1 MKKKIIYTLAATMA
15 VTGAVQIVSMPVS
28 AKSVAQDV
36 SQSTNKPVEI
46 KTAQD
51 FIDTYCSLSKID
63 SKGNIT
69 NEKVLITALTQK
81 NYQGVLSG
89 KVVYDTL
96 SKEMQAEIDTLLS
109 EQLQAEALKLKM
121 QPLYKSFPEMAA
133 AALKIDMEL
142 YPEKYSAQDDSNNEN
157 TENPSDEV
165 DDTSNPGQQETGT
178 DNSLTDDSQNDKTDV
193 EDDSKD
199 NDNQIDKNEDDN
211 NSESTTDDE
220 TKDPVEDKEDSF
232 TDEET
237 EDPVDE
243 SKDENSEAA
252 YPIVGLTPG
261 KKETEKKSVEE
272 PVSILAAL
280 EKPTVVVETPA
291 TESKQE
297 TVNLETVSTTLPTQT
312 TTASTEAQ
320 NFIDTYLT
328 SSAGNVYTQ
337 ANSLNYRNIL
347 NGLSTWNKFTA
358 ATRSDVNAILKTRV
372 GKTYQTLLKEA
383 QTIQFNGVS
392 QTVAGGSINT
402 ATQSNAGLYGA
413 LMGLSVGLFGLFFKK
428 KKEHN

>member
-51 FIDTYCSLSKID
+51 FIDTYCSLSTID

-96 SKEMQAEIDTLLS
+96 SKEMQAEIDTLLN

-142 YPEKYSAQDDSNNEN
+142 YPEKYSSQDDSNNEN

-165 DDTSNPGQQETGT
+165 DDTSNPGQGETGA

-199 NDNQIDKNEDDN
+199 NDNQTDKNEDDN

-297 TVNLETVSTTLPTQT
+297 KANLETVSTTLPTQT
-312 TTASTEAQ
+312 TTTSTEAQ

>member
-15 VTGAVQIVSMPVS
+15 VTGATQIVSMPVS

-36 SQSTNKPVEI
+36 SQSTNKPIEI

-69 NEKVLITALTQK
+69 NEKVLITALTSD
-81 NYQGVLSG
+81 NYAGVLSG
-89 KVVYDTL
+89 QVVYDAL

-109 EQLQAEALKLKM
+109 EQLQAEALKLKI

-133 AALKIDMEL
+133 AALKIDKEL
-142 YPEKYSAQDDSNNEN
+142 YPEKYEPKDDSNDGS
-157 TENPSDEV
+157 TEDPSNGTGDMNGSGQGETST
-165 DDTSNPGQQETGT
+165 DD
-178 DNSLTDDSQNDKTDV
+178 DLTDDSQNDETDV

-199 NDNQIDKNEDDN
+199 TDQEDQTDKDADQG
-211 NSESTTDDE
+211 ESTTDDE
-220 TKDPVEDKEDSF
+220 TKDPVDDKEEPS

-237 EDPVDE
+237 ENPVDE

-297 TVNLETVSTTLPTQT
+297 TANLETVTTTLPTQT
-312 TTASTEAQ
+312 TTTSTEAQ

>member
-165 DDTSNPGQQETGT
+165 EDTSNPGQGETGA

-211 NSESTTDDE
+211 NSESTTD
-220 TKDPVEDKEDSF
+220 
-232 TDEET
+232 
-237 EDPVDE
+237 DE

-312 TTASTEAQ
+312 TTTSTEAQ

>member
-165 DDTSNPGQQETGT
+165 EDTSNPGQGETGA

-220 TKDPVEDKEDSF
+220 TK
-232 TDEET
+232 
-237 EDPVDE
+237 DPVDE

-297 TVNLETVSTTLPTQT
+297 KANLETVSTMLPTQT
-312 TTASTEAQ
+312 TTTSTEAQ

>member
-51 FIDTYCSLSKID
+51 FIDTYCSLSTID

-96 SKEMQAEIDTLLS
+96 SKEMQAEIDTLLN

-165 DDTSNPGQQETGT
+165 EDTSNPGQGETGA

-199 NDNQIDKNEDDN
+199 NDNQTDKNEDNN

-220 TKDPVEDKEDSF
+220 TKDPVKDKEDSF

-237 EDPVDE
+237 EDLVDE

-312 TTASTEAQ
+312 TTTSTEAQ

>member
-63 SKGNIT
+63 SKGNIA

-142 YPEKYSAQDDSNNEN
+142 YPEKYSSQDDSNNEN

-165 DDTSNPGQQETGT
+165 EDTSNPGQGETGA

-211 NSESTTDDE
+211 NSEST
-220 TKDPVEDKEDSF
+220 

-297 TVNLETVSTTLPTQT
+297 KANLETVSTMLPTQT
-312 TTASTEAQ
+312 TTTSTEAQ

>member
-51 FIDTYCSLSKID
+51 FIDTYCSLSTID

-96 SKEMQAEIDTLLS
+96 SKEMQAEIDTLLN

-165 DDTSNPGQQETGT
+165 DDTSNPGQGETGA
-178 DNSLTDDSQNDKTDV
+178 DNSLTNDSQNDKTDV

-199 NDNQIDKNEDDN
+199 NDNQTDKNEDNN

-312 TTASTEAQ
+312 TTTSTEAQ

>member
-165 DDTSNPGQQETGT
+165 EDTSNPGQGETGA

-199 NDNQIDKNEDDN
+199 NDNQIDKNEDNN

-297 TVNLETVSTTLPTQT
+297 TVNLETVSAMLPTQT
-312 TTASTEAQ
+312 TTTSTEAQ

>member
-51 FIDTYCSLSKID
+51 FIDTYCSLSTID

-96 SKEMQAEIDTLLS
+96 SKEMQAEIDTLLN

-165 DDTSNPGQQETGT
+165 DDTSNPGQGETGA

-199 NDNQIDKNEDDN
+199 NDNQPDKNEDDN

-312 TTASTEAQ
+312 TTTSTEAQ

>member
-1 MKKKIIYTLAATMA
+1 M
-15 VTGAVQIVSMPVS
+15 
-28 AKSVAQDV
+28 
-36 SQSTNKPVEI
+36 
-46 KTAQD
+46 
-51 FIDTYCSLSKID
+51 
-63 SKGNIT
+63 
-69 NEKVLITALTQK
+69 
-81 NYQGVLSG
+81 
-89 KVVYDTL
+89 
-96 SKEMQAEIDTLLS
+96 
-109 EQLQAEALKLKM
+109 
-121 QPLYKSFPEMAA
+121 
-133 AALKIDMEL
+133 
-142 YPEKYSAQDDSNNEN
+142 
-157 TENPSDEV
+157 
-165 DDTSNPGQQETGT
+165 
-178 DNSLTDDSQNDKTDV
+178 
-193 EDDSKD
+193 
-199 NDNQIDKNEDDN
+199 
-211 NSESTTDDE
+211 
-220 TKDPVEDKEDSF
+220 
-232 TDEET
+232 
-237 EDPVDE
+237 
-243 SKDENSEAA
+243 
-252 YPIVGLTPG
+252 TPG

-312 TTASTEAQ
+312 TTTSTEAQ

>member
-15 VTGAVQIVSMPVS
+15 VTGAAQVVQMPIS
-28 AKSVAQDV
+28 AKTVAQNV
-36 SQSTNKPVEI
+36 SQSMNKPVEI

-51 FIDTYCSLSKID
+51 FIDVYCSLNKID

-69 NEKVLITALTQK
+69 DEKVLITALTQK
-81 NYQGVLSG
+81 NYQGILSG

-96 SKEMQAEIDTLLS
+96 TKEMQLEIDTLLNK
-109 EQLQAEALKLKM
+109 QLHEEALKSKM
-121 QPLYKSFPEMAA
+121 QQLYKSFPEMAA

-142 YPEKYSAQDDSNNEN
+142 YPEKYEPKDDSNNES
-157 TENPSDEV
+157 TEKPSNGTEDTTDPEQGKTDE
-165 DDTSNPGQQETGT
+165 T
-178 DNSLTDDSQNDKTDV
+178 LTDKDQNDKTDI
-193 EDDSKD
+193 EDDFKDTDKSEDKDESANDGESK
-199 NDNQIDKNEDDN
+199 E
-211 NSESTTDDE
+211 
-220 TKDPVEDKEDSF
+220 PVDDKEDASK
-232 TDEET
+232 DEET
-237 EDPVDE
+237 DDSVDE
-243 SKDENSEAA
+243 SKDGSSEIA
-252 YPIVGLTPG
+252 YPIVSLTPS
-261 KKETEKKSVEE
+261 KEETNKKSIEE
-272 PVSILAAL
+272 PVSALAVV
-280 EKPTVVVETPA
+280 EKPTTLLEASVTET
-291 TESKQE
+291 KQ
-297 TVNLETVSTTLPTQT
+297 QT
-312 TTASTEAQ
+312 AAKSTEAQ

-383 QTIQFNGVS
+383 QTMQFNGAN
-392 QTVAGGSINT
+392 QTVNGKRVNT

-428 KKEHN
+428 KKEQN

>member
-165 DDTSNPGQQETGT
+165 DDTSNPGQGETGA

-199 NDNQIDKNEDDN
+199 NDNQTDKNEDDN
-211 NSESTTDDE
+211 NSESTTD
-220 TKDPVEDKEDSF
+220 
-232 TDEET
+232 
-237 EDPVDE
+237 DE

-297 TVNLETVSTTLPTQT
+297 TVNLETVPTTLPTQT
-312 TTASTEAQ
+312 TTTSTEAQ

>member
-51 FIDTYCSLSKID
+51 FIDTYCSLSTID

-96 SKEMQAEIDTLLS
+96 SKEMQAEIDTLLN

-165 DDTSNPGQQETGT
+165 EDTSNPGQGETGA

-237 EDPVDE
+237 EDLVDE

-272 PVSILAAL
+272 TVSILAAL

-312 TTASTEAQ
+312 TTTSTEAQ

-392 QTVAGGSINT
+392 QTVAGGSVNT

>member
-96 SKEMQAEIDTLLS
+96 SKEMQTEIDTLLS

-133 AALKIDMEL
+133 SALKIDMEL

-165 DDTSNPGQQETGT
+165 EDTSNLGQGETGA

-199 NDNQIDKNEDDN
+199 NDNQTDKNEDNN

-220 TKDPVEDKEDSF
+220 TKDPVKDKEDSF

-237 EDPVDE
+237 EDLVDE

-297 TVNLETVSTTLPTQT
+297 KANLETVSTMLPTQT
-312 TTASTEAQ
+312 TTTSTEAQ

>member
-36 SQSTNKPVEI
+36 SQNTNKPVEI

-96 SKEMQAEIDTLLS
+96 YKEMQAEIDTLLS

-165 DDTSNPGQQETGT
+165 EDTSNPGQGETGA

-220 TKDPVEDKEDSF
+220 T
-232 TDEET
+232 
-237 EDPVDE
+237 
-243 SKDENSEAA
+243 KDENSEAA

-312 TTASTEAQ
+312 TTTSTEAQ

>member
-51 FIDTYCSLSKID
+51 FIDIYCSLSKID

-165 DDTSNPGQQETGT
+165 EDTSNPGQGETGA

-297 TVNLETVSTTLPTQT
+297 TVNLETVSAMLPTQT
-312 TTASTEAQ
+312 TTTSTEAQ

>member
-121 QPLYKSFPEMAA
+121 QPLYK
-133 AALKIDMEL
+133 K
-142 YPEKYSAQDDSNNEN
+142 
-157 TENPSDEV
+157 
-165 DDTSNPGQQETGT
+165 GETGT

-199 NDNQIDKNEDDN
+199 NDNQTDKNEDDN

-220 TKDPVEDKEDSF
+220 TKDPVEDKEDSL

-312 TTASTEAQ
+312 TTTSTEAQ

>member
-165 DDTSNPGQQETGT
+165 EDTSNPGQGETGA

-199 NDNQIDKNEDDN
+199 NDNQTDKNEDDN

-220 TKDPVEDKEDSF
+220 TKDPVKDKEDSF

-312 TTASTEAQ
+312 TTTSTEAQ

-347 NGLSTWNKFTA
+347 NGLSIWNKFTA

>member
-165 DDTSNPGQQETGT
+165 DDTSNPGQGETGA

-199 NDNQIDKNEDDN
+199 NDNQTDKNEDNN

-237 EDPVDE
+237 E
-243 SKDENSEAA
+243 
-252 YPIVGLTPG
+252 
-261 KKETEKKSVEE
+261 KKSVEE

-280 EKPTVVVETPA
+280 EKPTLVVETPA

-297 TVNLETVSTTLPTQT
+297 TVNLETVSTMLPTQT
-312 TTASTEAQ
+312 TTTSTEAQ

-358 ATRSDVNAILKTRV
+358 ATRSDVNAILKARV

>member
-165 DDTSNPGQQETGT
+165 DDTSNPGQGETGA

-199 NDNQIDKNEDDN
+199 NDNQTDKNEDDN
-211 NSESTTDDE
+211 NSESTTD
-220 TKDPVEDKEDSF
+220 
-232 TDEET
+232 
-237 EDPVDE
+237 DE

-280 EKPTVVVETPA
+280 EKPTLVVETPA

-297 TVNLETVSTTLPTQT
+297 TVNLETVSTMLPTQT
-312 TTASTEAQ
+312 TTTSTEAQ

>member
-121 QPLYKSFPEMAA
+121 QPLYKSFPEMTA

-165 DDTSNPGQQETGT
+165 DDTSNPGQGETGT

-220 TKDPVEDKEDSF
+220 T
-232 TDEET
+232 
-237 EDPVDE
+237 
-243 SKDENSEAA
+243 KDENSEAA

-312 TTASTEAQ
+312 TTTSTEAQ

>member
-165 DDTSNPGQQETGT
+165 DDTSNPGQQETGA

-199 NDNQIDKNEDDN
+199 NDNQTDKNEDDN
-211 NSESTTDDE
+211 NSEST
-220 TKDPVEDKEDSF
+220 

-280 EKPTVVVETPA
+280 EKPTLVVETPA

-297 TVNLETVSTTLPTQT
+297 TVNLETVSTMLPTQT
-312 TTASTEAQ
+312 TTTSTEAQ

>member
-165 DDTSNPGQQETGT
+165 EDTSNPGQGETGA

-199 NDNQIDKNEDDN
+199 NDNQTDKNEDNN
-211 NSESTTDDE
+211 NSEST
-220 TKDPVEDKEDSF
+220 

-297 TVNLETVSTTLPTQT
+297 TVNLETVSTMLPTQT
-312 TTASTEAQ
+312 TTTSTEAQ

>member
-165 DDTSNPGQQETGT
+165 EDTSNPGQGETGA

-220 TKDPVEDKEDSF
+220 TKDPVKDKEDSF

-237 EDPVDE
+237 EDPVDG

-297 TVNLETVSTTLPTQT
+297 TVNLETVSAMLPTQT
-312 TTASTEAQ
+312 TTTSTEAQ

-428 KKEHN
+428 KKAHN

>member
-36 SQSTNKPVEI
+36 SQNTNKPVEI

-63 SKGNIT
+63 SKGNFT

-142 YPEKYSAQDDSNNEN
+142 YPEKYSSQDDSNNEN

-165 DDTSNPGQQETGT
+165 EDTSNPGQGETGT

-199 NDNQIDKNEDDN
+199 NDNQTDKNEDNN

-220 TKDPVEDKEDSF
+220 T
-232 TDEET
+232 
-237 EDPVDE
+237 
-243 SKDENSEAA
+243 KDENSEAA

-312 TTASTEAQ
+312 TTTSTEAQ

>member
-142 YPEKYSAQDDSNNEN
+142 YPEKYSSQDDSNNEN

-165 DDTSNPGQQETGT
+165 EDTSNPGQGETGA

-199 NDNQIDKNEDDN
+199 NDNQTDKNEDNN
-211 NSESTTDDE
+211 NSESTTD
-220 TKDPVEDKEDSF
+220 
-232 TDEET
+232 
-237 EDPVDE
+237 DE

-312 TTASTEAQ
+312 TTTSTEAQ

>member
-121 QPLYKSFPEMAA
+121 LPLYKSFPEMAA

-142 YPEKYSAQDDSNNEN
+142 YPEKYSSQDDSNNEN

-165 DDTSNPGQQETGT
+165 EDTSNPGQGETGA

-237 EDPVDE
+237 E
-243 SKDENSEAA
+243 
-252 YPIVGLTPG
+252 
-261 KKETEKKSVEE
+261 KKSVEE

-297 TVNLETVSTTLPTQT
+297 TVNLETVSTMLPTQT
-312 TTASTEAQ
+312 TTTSTEAQ

>member
-165 DDTSNPGQQETGT
+165 EDTSNPGQGETGA

-199 NDNQIDKNEDDN
+199 NDNQIDKNEDNN

-220 TKDPVEDKEDSF
+220 TKD
-232 TDEET
+232 
-237 EDPVDE
+237 
-243 SKDENSEAA
+243 ENSEAA
-252 YPIVGLTPG
+252 YPIVDLTPG

-297 TVNLETVSTTLPTQT
+297 KANLETVSTTLPTQT
-312 TTASTEAQ
+312 TTTSTEAQ

>member
-109 EQLQAEALKLKM
+109 EQLQAEALKLKT

-142 YPEKYSAQDDSNNEN
+142 YPEKYSSQDDSNNGN

-165 DDTSNPGQQETGT
+165 EDTSNPGQGETGA

-297 TVNLETVSTTLPTQT
+297 TVNLETESPTLPTQT
-312 TTASTEAQ
+312 TTTSTEAQ

-328 SSAGNVYTQ
+328 SSAGNVYT
-337 ANSLNYRNIL
+337 IEI
-347 NGLSTWNKFTA
+347 F
-358 ATRSDVNAILKTRV
+358 
-372 GKTYQTLLKEA
+372 
-383 QTIQFNGVS
+383 
-392 QTVAGGSINT
+392 
-402 ATQSNAGLYGA
+402 
-413 LMGLSVGLFGLFFKK
+413 
-428 KKEHN
+428 

>member
-165 DDTSNPGQQETGT
+165 DDTSNPGQGETGA

-199 NDNQIDKNEDDN
+199 NDNQTDKNEDDN

-220 TKDPVEDKEDSF
+220 TK
-232 TDEET
+232 
-237 EDPVDE
+237 DPVDE

-312 TTASTEAQ
+312 TTTSTEAQ

>member
-133 AALKIDMEL
+133 TALKIDMEL
-142 YPEKYSAQDDSNNEN
+142 YPEKYSSQDDSNNEN

-165 DDTSNPGQQETGT
+165 EDTSNPGQGETGA

-199 NDNQIDKNEDDN
+199 NDNQPDKNEDDN

-237 EDPVDE
+237 E
-243 SKDENSEAA
+243 
-252 YPIVGLTPG
+252 
-261 KKETEKKSVEE
+261 KKSVEE
-272 PVSILAAL
+272 PVFILAAL

-312 TTASTEAQ
+312 TTTSTEAQ

>member
-109 EQLQAEALKLKM
+109 EQLQADALKLKM

-165 DDTSNPGQQETGT
+165 DDTSNPGQGETGA

-199 NDNQIDKNEDDN
+199 NDNQTDKNEDDK

-237 EDPVDE
+237 
-243 SKDENSEAA
+243 
-252 YPIVGLTPG
+252 
-261 KKETEKKSVEE
+261 
-272 PVSILAAL
+272 VSILAAL

-312 TTASTEAQ
+312 TTTSTEAQ

>member
-96 SKEMQAEIDTLLS
+96 SKEMQTEIDTLLS

-165 DDTSNPGQQETGT
+165 DDTSNPGQGETGA

-211 NSESTTDDE
+211 NSESTTD
-220 TKDPVEDKEDSF
+220 
-232 TDEET
+232 
-237 EDPVDE
+237 DE

-297 TVNLETVSTTLPTQT
+297 TVNLETVSTMLPTQT
-312 TTASTEAQ
+312 TTTSTEAQ

>member
-36 SQSTNKPVEI
+36 SQNTNKPVEI

-165 DDTSNPGQQETGT
+165 DDTSNPGQGETGA

-199 NDNQIDKNEDDN
+199 NDNQTDKNEDNN
-211 NSESTTDDE
+211 NSEST
-220 TKDPVEDKEDSF
+220 

-243 SKDENSEAA
+243 TKDENSEAA

-312 TTASTEAQ
+312 TTTSTEAQ

-358 ATRSDVNAILKTRV
+358 ATRGDVNAILKTRV

>member
-142 YPEKYSAQDDSNNEN
+142 YPEKYSSQDDSNNEN

-165 DDTSNPGQQETGT
+165 EDTSNPGQGETGA
-178 DNSLTDDSQNDKTDV
+178 DNSLTDDNQNDKTDV

-199 NDNQIDKNEDDN
+199 NDNQTDKNEDNN
-211 NSESTTDDE
+211 NSESTTD
-220 TKDPVEDKEDSF
+220 
-232 TDEET
+232 
-237 EDPVDE
+237 DE

-261 KKETEKKSVEE
+261 KKETEKKSLEE
-272 PVSILAAL
+272 PVSILSAL

-297 TVNLETVSTTLPTQT
+297 TANLETVTTTLPTQT
-312 TTASTEAQ
+312 TTTSTEAQ

-392 QTVAGGSINT
+392 QTVTGGSINT

>member
-165 DDTSNPGQQETGT
+165 DDTSNPGQGETGA

-199 NDNQIDKNEDDN
+199 NDNQTDKNEDDK
-211 NSESTTDDE
+211 NSESTTD
-220 TKDPVEDKEDSF
+220 
-232 TDEET
+232 
-237 EDPVDE
+237 DE

-280 EKPTVVVETPA
+280 EKPTLVVETPA

-297 TVNLETVSTTLPTQT
+297 TVNLETVSTMLPTQT
-312 TTASTEAQ
+312 TTTSTEAQ